1 MKTKKVFIL
10 YAAACLCVGS
20 LFTAC
25 TDNEPSAVSG
35 TLGEITAD
43 RTRFGL
49 GQSITFTCAAT
60 WGENLVDNSGIY
72 WTDPSGIS
80 TTPVMPDNGKQ
91 GDMTYTY
98 VPTQLGTTTITC
110 TSRNLGVNLDNTIVK
125 EFKFNVVACDA
136 RTSFWGDSQ
145 ATVKRDEPRLQS
157 SSGNPNL
164 LVMEIDDEVASVST
178 SSKRVVNYLFTGG
191 KLSSV
196 GEVVNYTDSQAG
208 LYFLN
213 VRELANLYP
222 TVEFTGYSRAEGYTP
237 SAEVQAVIDKFM
249 NSDATVYIPIREELN
264 LLNPE
269 IQSGNLS
276 LKCMLGSD
284 SSLVTISIGASYH
297 AHAGDLEVIYAPQE
311 EDFI

>member
-1 MKTKKVFIL
+1 MKTKRAIIL
-10 YAAACLCVGS
+10 FAAACLCAGS

-25 TDNEPSAVSG
+25 TDDEPSAVSG

-49 GQSITFTCAAT
+49 GQSITFTCPAT

-98 VPTQLGTTTITC
+98 VPTQLGATTITC
-110 TSRNLGVNLDNTIVK
+110 TSRNFGVNLDNTIVK

-157 SSGNPNL
+157 SSGKPDL

-178 SSKRVVNYLFTGG
+178 SSKRVVNYLFTDG

-196 GEVVNYTDSQAG
+196 GEMVNYTASLAG

-213 VRELANLYP
+213 VSELADLYP
-222 TVEFTGYSRAEGYTP
+222 DMEFVGYSRATGYTP
-237 SAEVQAVIDKFM
+237 SAEVQAVIDKLM
-249 NSDATVYIPIREELN
+249 NSDATVYIPAREELN

-269 IQSGNLS
+269 IQAGNLS
-276 LKCMLGSD
+276 LKCMLGSN
-284 SSLVTISIGASYH
+284 SSLVTISMGVGYH
-297 AHAGDLEVIYAPQE
+297 DHAGDLEVMYVPQE
-311 EDFI
+311 GDFI